1 MLYLCSTEIKQQTN
15 TLNFTTMTIKIL
27 SIEKETEKAINAT
40 FETVQEYAGQITTAS
55 TVAVWFPKSVVNNE
69 GIVADWFITKN
80 RKERTFMGNILNGWS

>member
-27 SIEKETEKAINAT
+27 SIEKETERAINAT
-40 FETVQEYAGQITTAS
+40 FETMQEYARQITTAS
-55 TVAVWFPKSVVNNE
+55 TMAVWFPKSVVNNE
-69 GIVADWFITKN
+69 GIVADWFINKN

>member
-1 MLYLCSTEIKQQTN
+1 
-15 TLNFTTMTIKIL
+15 MTIKIL
-27 SIEKETEKAINAT
+27 SIEKETERAINAT

-80 RKERTFMGNILNGWS
+80 KKERTFLGSILNGWS